1 MGAIR
6 GNASAGQEN
15 GDHLFIHTAPTLD
28 RLPFPKKM
36 LTEEG
41 KALEAKLRG
50 WEPKQWE
57 RAGWAGTKSRVSL
70 CKP

>member
-1 MGAIR
+1 M
-6 GNASAGQEN
+6 
-15 GDHLFIHTAPTLD
+15 FIHTAPTLD